1 MAEHS
6 DDLDQLLDSALDD
19 FQTLNLASS
28 SQSSIVNKE
37 EASSLPSGVQG
48 LGLGLPDLRSKNK
61 GKKKVAP
68 KESNA
73 SETLNKLREQTRE
86 TVKGL
91 ESIAGL
97 KPSGIDGLGD
107 DKMMED
113 LVKQFEELAKSQDM
127 ESIVETMMQQLLS
140 KEVLHEP
147 MKEIGERYPKWLED
161 NKSKLSQEE
170 YNRYFHQHEL
180 IKDLNVVYD
189 TEPGNFNKI
198 IELMQK
204 MQECGQPPNDIVK
217 ELAPDFDI
225 SALGQLSPE
234 MLDSQQ
240 NCCIIPV
247 IIRSN
252 YTHNVSIHLTYE
264 PDSNPKI
271 IVSHTSPFLDRY
283 KFYLASQMANRAQ
296 IPTNNSALIA
306 MIADEDTVT
315 GFLLAGV
322 GNVDLRRKTNYLIV
336 DSKTTVKQ
344 IEDAFKE
351 FTTRDDVAIVLIS
364 QYVANMIRFLVD
376 SYNKPVPAILE
387 IPSKDHPYDP
397 AHDSVLSRVKY
408 LFSTESVAG
417 DRR

>member
-1 MAEHS
+1 MSGEQHI

-19 FQTLNLASS
+19 FQTLNLASAS
-28 SQSSIVNKE
+28 SQRGNGGNKA

-48 LGLGLPDLRSKNK
+48 LGMGLPDLRSKNK
-61 GKKKVAP
+61 GKQKAAP
-68 KESNA
+68 KESHA

-97 KPSGIDGLGD
+97 KPCGVDGLGLGD

-140 KEVLHEP
+140 KEVLYEP

-170 YNRYFHQHEL
+170 YDRYYHQHEL

-225 SALGQLSPE
+225 SALGQLSPD
-234 MLDSQQ
+234 MVDAQQ
-240 NCCIIPV
+240 NCCI
-247 IIRSN
+247 
-252 YTHNVSIHLTYE
+252 
-264 PDSNPKI
+264 
-271 IVSHTSPFLDRY
+271 
-283 KFYLASQMANRAQ
+283 M
-296 IPTNNSALIA
+296 
-306 MIADEDTVT
+306 
-315 GFLLAGV
+315 
-322 GNVDLRRKTNYLIV
+322 
-336 DSKTTVKQ
+336 
-344 IEDAFKE
+344 
-351 FTTRDDVAIVLIS
+351 
-364 QYVANMIRFLVD
+364 
-376 SYNKPVPAILE
+376 
-387 IPSKDHPYDP
+387 
-397 AHDSVLSRVKY
+397 
-408 LFSTESVAG
+408 
-417 DRR
+417 